1 MSVRKVYRTSTEY
14 LDVSVTADVTLNAQ
28 TVQISVDNQAT
39 WLSAS
44 WVGSAGTTRTA
55 RVLLQP
61 NVNMPAAGKHPV
73 FVKLTDS
80 PETPIFAT
88 SNPVEFV

>member
-14 LDVSVTADVTLNAQ
+14 LAVSVTADVTLSSQ
-28 TVQISVDNQAT
+28 TVQISVDNQTT
-39 WLSAS
+39 WLTAT
-44 WVGSAGTTRTA
+44 WVGSTGTTRTA

-61 NVNMPAAGKHPV
+61 NVNMPTAGKRPV
-73 FVKLTDS
+73 FVRLTDS
-80 PETPIFAT
+80 PEVPVFAT

>member
-14 LDVSVTADVTLNAQ
+14 LDVSVTADVSLSAQ
-28 TVQISVDNQAT
+28 AVQISVDNQST
-39 WLSAS
+39 WLTAA
-44 WVGSAGTTRTA
+44 WIGSAGTTRTA

-61 NVNMPAAGKHPV
+61 GVNMPTAGKHPV
-73 FVKLTDS
+73 YVKLTDS
-80 PETPIFAT
+80 PEVPVFAT

>member
-14 LDVSVTADVTLNAQ
+14 LEASITADVTLNTQ
-28 TVQISVDNQAT
+28 PVEISVDNQAT
-39 WLSAS
+39 WLTAS
-44 WVGSAGTTRTA
+44 WVGTAGTTRTA

-61 NVNMPAAGKHPV
+61 NVNMPTAGKRPV
-73 FVKLTDS
+73 FVRLTDS
-80 PETPIFAT
+80 PEVPVFAT